1 MKDKRCPY
9 CLSTK
14 VVRKGWNKK
23 HTKRRYKC
31 KTCLKRYV
39 EDGKDYFIDQ
49 EKINLINRLLL
60 ERLSLRGISRATP
73 VSLCWL
79 MSYIK
84 KLYSNVSDDLHFK
97 AIMKTRREQG
107 KYYIRLIKSELD
119 EMWSFVGKRENKRWI
134 WIAQC
139 RETRQII
146 AFHIGSRGREAARE
160 LWKKIPKSL
169 KKYGLFYTD
178 DWNAYQQVLPEERH
192 IISDYKKDTNHVERF
207 NNTLRQRASR
217 LVRKALSF
225 SKSEENHY
233 GAIKY
238 FIAQY
243 NLSLQ
248 SKGTT
253 L

>member
-1 MKDKRCPY
+1 M
-9 CLSTK
+9 
-14 VVRKGWNKK
+14 RKGMNKK
-23 HTKRRYKC
+23 QTKRRYKC
-31 KTCLKRYV
+31 KRCSKRYV
-39 EDGKDYFIDQ
+39 EGGKDYFLDQDKIELID
-49 EKINLINRLLL
+49 RLLL
-60 ERLSLRGISRATP
+60 ERLSLRGICRAVK

-79 MSYIK
+79 LSYIK
-84 KLYSNVSDDLHFK
+84 RLYEKVPEDLHFK
-97 AIMKTRREQG
+97 PMLKAQRERR
-107 KYYIRLIKSELD
+107 KCYIRLVKSELD
-119 EMWSFVGKRENKRWI
+119 EMWSFVGKKDNKKWI
-134 WIAQC
+134 WLAQC

-146 AFHIGSRGREAARE
+146 AFHIGSRGREAARK
-160 LWKKIPKSL
+160 LWKKVPNLI

-178 DWNAYQQVLPEERH
+178 DWDAYQEVLPKERH
-192 IISDYKKDTNHVERF
+192 VISDYKKDTNHVERF

-233 GAIKY
+233 GAIRY

>member
-9 CLSTK
+9 CLSTN
-14 VVRKGWNKK
+14 VIRKGMNKK
-23 HTKRRYKC
+23 QTKRRYKC
-31 KTCLKRYV
+31 KSCLKRYV
-39 EDGKDYFIDQ
+39 EGGKDFFIDQ
-49 EKINLINRLLL
+49 DKIELIDRLLL
-60 ERLSLRGISRATP
+60 ERLSLRGICRAVK

-79 MSYIK
+79 LSYIK
-84 KLYSNVSDDLHFK
+84 RLYDKVPEDLHFK
-97 AIMKTRREQG
+97 PLIKAIKEQG
-107 KYYIRLIKSELD
+107 KCYIRLIKSELD
-119 EMWSFVGKRENKRWI
+119 EMWSFVKKKENKKWI
-134 WIAQC
+134 WLAQC

-146 AFHIGSRGREAARE
+146 AFHIGSRGREAARN
-160 LWKKIPKSL
+160 LWDKVPNLVKKH
-169 KKYGLFYTD
+169 GLFYTD
-178 DWNAYQQVLPEERH
+178 DWEAYQQVIPEERH

-217 LVRKALSF
+217 LVRKTLSF

-248 SKGTT
+248 LKGTT